1 MINNSSGGGGPGQPY
16 LRLAGPPTPTG
27 TQQPPGPTQ
36 PMTRPVR
43 PPGDPGMHPGQS
55 YDLLNFSPYRSP
67 CRITCMKMFM
77 NNNQFPGTLY
87 VELAP
92 VMCRRLQWSKRS
104 LKRETRMIR

>member
-1 MINNSSGGGGPGQPY
+1 MINNSGNGGAGQPY

-55 YDLLNFSPYRSP
+55 YYLLNFSQHSSP
-67 CRITCMKMFM
+67 CRITCLDIFI
-77 NNNQFPGTLY
+77 NNNLFSGTLY
-87 VELAP
+87 LELAP
-92 VMCRRLQWSKRS
+92 VMCKKLQWSKRS
-104 LKRETRMIR
+104 LRRGTRIR